1 MMTMTRTALGIA
13 AVALLTGCNML
24 LVGSP
29 LPTPTDDVQVCT
41 LIGCESQVVFELD
54 RDLASGASYQ
64 VRACIDDRCEEATV
78 DVPPA
83 QGAAVPAGSAGPF
96 VLDPQHDTVAFLLG
110 EGDFNGTHTVSLTVG
125 DGSGE
130 PVELAGDVEFEH
142 LQPNGEGCEPI
153 CWQATLTA

>member
-13 AVALLTGCNML
+13 AVALLTGCTVL
-24 LVGSP
+24 RVGP
-29 LPTPTDDVQVCT
+29 DAPTPTTDIRACT

-83 QGAAVPAGSAGPF
+83 QAGGVPAGSTGPF
-96 VLDPQHDTVAFLLG
+96 VLDPQHDAVAFLLG
-110 EGDFNGTHTVSLTVG
+110 EGDFPGMHTVSLTVD

-142 LQPNGEGCEPI
+142 LQPNGEGCQPI